1 MTFATVSPVTHLHGA
16 IALVLRL
23 PAQRHLNMGLVLG
36 IRVLL
41 WLLGQLLCDD
51 KLVQRQRA
59 RRQAGAHLRAMSP
72 VSQLVPPDDDL
83 LQLYR
88 EIFSACG
95 GCEEL
100 LTMRM

>member
-1 MTFATVSPVTHLHGA
+1 MTYASVSPVTHLHGA
-16 IALVLRL
+16 VALVLRL
-23 PAQRHLNMGLVLG
+23 PAQRHLDMGLVLG
-36 IRVLL
+36 VRVLL

-59 RRQAGAHLRAMSP
+59 CRQAGAHLRATSP
-72 VSQLVPPDDDL
+72 VSQLVHHDDEL

-88 EIFSACG
+88 KIFSACG
-95 GCEEL
+95 GCDEL